1 MRYNDTVTKF
11 LGNRHTAI
19 IGAEEPVARALDI
32 MQRENIDA
40 LGIQAGRKFA
50 GIFTRSDFVRRVL
63 CKDINPRKVSV
74 DAVMTCDPIAI
85 GPSVSLRDAYKI
97 MLDHKISHLPVLSP
111 DDRTF
116 LGIITEEDLRY
127 DMNNFLEK
135 TANENRMIMSY
146 IHGENYAMGGNY

>member
-1 MRYNDTVTKF
+1 MRYNNTVTKF

-19 IGAEEPVARALDI
+19 IGASDPVTYALDI

-40 LGIQAGRKFA
+40 LGVQTKGRFA

-63 CKDINPRKVSV
+63 CRDVNPRRISV
-74 DAVMTCDPIAI
+74 DSVMTCDPVAI
-85 GPSVSLRDAYKI
+85 GPSVTIKDAYKI
-97 MLDHKISHLPVLSP
+97 MLDNKISHLPVLSP

-146 IHGENYAMGGNY
+146 IHGENYALGASY